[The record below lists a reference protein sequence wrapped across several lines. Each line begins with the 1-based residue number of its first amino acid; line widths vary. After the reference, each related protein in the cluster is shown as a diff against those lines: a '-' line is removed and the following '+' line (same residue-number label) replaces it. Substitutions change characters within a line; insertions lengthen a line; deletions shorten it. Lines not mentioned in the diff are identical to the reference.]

1 MPVLASAVSENF
13 VSASTLALGGGFMN
27 PDIIVESFGLL
38 SGMKVADFG
47 SGSGYFTIL
56 IAKKIGENGVVTAV
70 DIMENALET
79 VRARASAGG
88 LNNLQTIRADLEV
101 LGGSGL
107 ADNSQDVVLLA
118 NILFQS
124 NKRPEIAREAKRVL
138 ASGGFLIFIDWKKGG
153 GGLGPPEANRVDAQE
168 IKSIFENEGLSFVRA
183 VDAGAFHY
191 GMIYKK

>member
-1 MPVLASAVSENF
+1 MPVLASTISENF

-107 ADNSQDVVLLA
+107 ADSSQDIVLLA

-124 NKRPEIAREAKRVL
+124 SKRSEIVKEAKRVL
-138 ASGGFLIFIDWKKGG
+138 LPGGALIFIDWKKGG

-168 IKSIFENEGLSFVRA
+168 IKSIFENEGLSFVREI
-183 VDAGAFHY
+183 DAGAFHY
-191 GMIYKK
+191 GLIYKK

>member
-13 VSASTLALGGGFMN
+13 VSSSTLALGGGFMN
-27 PDIIVESFGLL
+27 PDIIVESFGLQP
-38 SGMKVADFG
+38 GMKVADFG

-56 IAKKIGENGVVTAV
+56 IAKKVGENGVVTAV

-107 ADNSQDVVLLA
+107 MDNSQDVVLLA

-168 IKSIFENEGLSFVRA
+168 IKSIFENEGLSFVREINT
-183 VDAGAFHY
+183 GAFHY

>member
-13 VSASTLALGGGFMN
+13 VSSSTLALGGGFMN
-27 PDIIVESFGLL
+27 PDIIVESFGLQP
-38 SGMKVADFG
+38 GMKVADFG

-56 IAKKIGENGVVTAV
+56 IAKKVGENGVVTAV

>member
-13 VSASTLALGGGFMN
+13 VSSSTLALGGGFMN
-27 PDIIVESFGLL
+27 PDIIVESFGLQP
-38 SGMKVADFG
+38 GMKVADFG

-56 IAKKIGENGVVTAV
+56 IAKKVGENGVVTAV

-107 ADNSQDVVLLA
+107 MDNSQDVVLLA

-168 IKSIFENEGLSFVRA
+168 IKSIFENEGLSFVREIN
-183 VDAGAFHY
+183 AGAFHY
-191 GMIYKK
+191 GMVYKK

>member
-27 PDIIVESFGLL
+27 PDIIVEAFGLL

-107 ADNSQDVVLLA
+107 ADSSQDIVLLA

-124 NKRPEIAREAKRVL
+124 SKRSEIVKEAKRVL
-138 ASGGFLIFIDWKKGG
+138 LPGGALIFIDWKKCGG
-153 GGLGPPEANRVDAQE
+153 GVGPPKANRVDAQE
-168 IKSIFENEGLSFVRA
+168 IKSIFENEGLSFVREI
-183 VDAGAFHY
+183 DAGAFHY
-191 GMIYKK
+191 GLIYKK

>member
-1 MPVLASAVSENF
+1 
-13 VSASTLALGGGFMN
+13 MN
-27 PDIIVESFGLL
+27 PDIIVESFGLQP
-38 SGMKVADFG
+38 GMKVADFG

-56 IAKKIGENGVVTAV
+56 IAKKVGENGVVTAV

-124 NKRPEIAREAKRVL
+124 SKRPEIVREAKRVL
-138 ASGGFLIFIDWKKGG
+138 ALGGFLIFIDWKKGG

-168 IKSIFENEGLSFVRA
+168 IKSTFENEGLSFVREIN
-183 VDAGAFHY
+183 AGAFHY
-191 GMIYKK
+191 GMVYKK